1 MCLRLCYQMVEEI
14 LYHLL
19 SMKLHLKDV
28 IFSIHQLVLNSMKR
42 VAPWFQDLN
51 ICKGISA
58 LMKHDPFRT
67 SNILSLGPSWSETNW
82 PARKQRKHLPPKGKP
97 EIIDQ
102 TGGDMWQFPGRVTA
116 AAAEILYLLLSVP
129 AQLVGF
135 LLDGKQKPKL
145 IWEGTTNFFQVRAQH
160 KNIQKQ
166 QPHEI
171 IPPPTKN
178 KSTIQWWCGFSCHK
192 KWYMFRLFSPTS
204 VFLFLD
210 LWSFGFYAAQ
220 SISRDWFWERFLF
233 YHENH
238 LVKRGKPTLKVAL
251 NIQNSQDFKTHVSSR
266 VRGYMIYIYIHLV
279 YIIFLC
285 CHC

>member
-135 LLDGKQKPKL
+135 LLDGKLTQVDMGGNNKFL
-145 IWEGTTNFFQVRAQH
+145 SSSGTT
-160 KNIQKQ
+160 QK
-166 QPHEI
+166 H
-171 IPPPTKN
+171 TKTTTTWNHPSPNN
-178 KSTIQWWCGFSCHK
+178 K
-192 KWYMFRLFSPTS
+192 
-204 VFLFLD
+204 
-210 LWSFGFYAAQ
+210 
-220 SISRDWFWERFLF
+220 
-233 YHENH
+233 
-238 LVKRGKPTLKVAL
+238 
-251 NIQNSQDFKTHVSSR
+251 
-266 VRGYMIYIYIHLV
+266 
-279 YIIFLC
+279 
-285 CHC
+285 